1 MPRVKRGT
9 KRRASRKKTLALAK
23 GFFLTKSKLHRSAQ
37 EAVEKSLRYGYVG
50 RRLKKRDFRSLWI
63 VRIGAACRAAE
74 ISYSRFINGL
84 KKAGIELNRKILADL
99 AMQDPAAFAALVTQA
114 KAADPSAWAAWPA
127 RCPRKIR
134 FPAWKTAFAVWPNW
148 SRRCVPNATPP

>member
-9 KRRASRKKTLALAK
+9 HRRASRKKTLALAK

-37 EAVEKSLRYGYVG
+37 EAVEKSLKYGFVG

-74 ISYSRFINGL
+74 ISYSRFMSGL
-84 KKAGIELNRKILADL
+84 KKAGIDLNRKILADM
-99 AMQDPAAFAALVTQA
+99 AVNDPASFSALISQA
-114 KAADPSAWAAWPA
+114 KAALESA
-127 RCPRKIR
+127 
-134 FPAWKTAFAVWPNW
+134 
-148 SRRCVPNATPP
+148 